1 MESPNIDFYWDVG
14 STNTYFALKLI
25 KPIATR
31 YHARIIWHPFNLGH
45 VFQAN
50 NYVLME
56 EPRAKMR
63 NRLADLNRW
72 AKRYNLPF
80 KVPDN
85 FPIKTSRA
93 LKGAIAMRQW
103 DKEEEFMTAIF
114 TAYWENN
121 AGDIGE
127 YSALREIAANLGI
140 DPEEFENV
148 CETAKVRQALIDSTN
163 TALER
168 GVFGAP
174 TMVIDSE
181 IYWGKD
187 RMEFVEAHL
196 ARSVS

>member
-1 MESPNIDFYWDVG
+1 MENANIDLYWDVG
-14 STNTYFALKLI
+14 STNTYFALRLI
-25 KPIATR
+25 KPIAHRHNATIT
-31 YHARIIWHPFNLGH
+31 YHPFNLGH

-50 NYVLME
+50 KYVLMD

-72 AKRYNLPF
+72 ARRYNLPF
-80 KVPDN
+80 RVPDN

-103 DKEEEFMTAIF
+103 NKEEEFISAIF

-127 YSALREIAANLGI
+127 YSALREIAAELGV
-140 DPEEFENV
+140 DPEEFETV
-148 CETAKVRQALIDSTN
+148 SETAKVRQTLIDSTN
-163 TALER
+163 TALEK
-168 GVFGAP
+168 GIFGAP
-174 TMVIDSE
+174 TMVIDGE

-187 RMEFVEAHL
+187 RMEFIEDHL
-196 ARSVS
+196 AAGVL